1 MSPIGIA
8 RYIFFSAVLVISLF
22 LSLRLL
28 FANEMRRDAWR
39 SVAKRHVYISRKRFK
54 MLTLLLGW
62 VLLFIALTV
71 AYWQIDEL
79 IANQQG

>member
-28 FANEMRRDAWR
+28 FAHDMRREAWR
-39 SVAKRHVYISRKRFK
+39 SVAKRHFYMGRKRFK
-54 MLTLLLGW
+54 AATLLLGW
-62 VLLFIALTV
+62 ILLFVALTV

-79 IANQQG
+79 ITNQG